1 MVGPAL
7 SSQRLWYLPGTG
19 HMTCSISLFLNEGV
33 WQGFPHVWTQ
43 GSECQGIKMVQGT
56 DCHGV
61 KGFQQEVLGNNVY
74 L

>member
-1 MVGPAL
+1 MAGIP
-7 SSQRLWYLPGTG
+7 S
-19 HMTCSISLFLNEGV
+19 
-33 WQGFPHVWTQ
+33 VWTQ

-61 KGFQQEVLGNNVY
+61 KGFQQEVLDNSVY